1 MAIEIINIGTS
12 QNKGDGDPLRTAF
25 EKVNANFAELA
36 AGVSGVTDIQG
47 SVFADNSTLLVDA
60 VTATIPGYISI
71 ASLQTIIAASTDF
84 ADFQLR
90 ILAL

>member
-60 VTATIPGYISI
+60 VNATIPGYISI